1 VHEVVRELGEGQG
14 VGTQSP
20 DSVKVVTWSG
30 VPLREGE
37 NEVVLKTDGGLCARR
52 RIFRT
57 RP

>member
-1 VHEVVRELGEGQG
+1 MNCLE
-14 VGTQSP
+14 
-20 DSVKVVTWSG
+20 W
-30 VPLREGE
+30 VPLSFACEGE